1 MSEQMLEWLENYE
14 TETIQPENVIYPD
27 ASHTGQ
33 HRLLVLPND
42 NIEELIEDVIG
53 EKASL
58 ADYVEQSAAAD
69 TLPLTEAL
77 RRAMTWLWES
87 SELPENYQP
96 LEKLSMDELFAA
108 YRHLAEADG
117 ALDYFKEQII
127 AGDKTLP
134 VPDAAWA
141 SDRAEDGAIWLTL
154 PQGQEYHAPLIIPMG
169 GFNECPLPTLQS
181 AVFREWQQQY
191 GAIPI
196 AVNDS
201 TWILRAQR
209 RPQTDEQALELAK
222 QHMLF
227 CNYVLED
234 FETIGSYAGY
244 LKQQDI
250 WYFWWD

>member
-117 ALDYFKEQII
+117 ALDYFKEQI
-127 AGDKTLP
+127 
-134 VPDAAWA
+134 
-141 SDRAEDGAIWLTL
+141 SGA
-154 PQGQEYHAPLIIPMG
+154 
-169 GFNECPLPTLQS
+169 
-181 AVFREWQQQY
+181 
-191 GAIPI
+191 
-196 AVNDS
+196 
-201 TWILRAQR
+201 
-209 RPQTDEQALELAK
+209 
-222 QHMLF
+222 
-227 CNYVLED
+227 
-234 FETIGSYAGY
+234 
-244 LKQQDI
+244 
-250 WYFWWD
+250 